1 MSGSRVRGVGGSMS
15 NDGVSDVGLSELSA
29 MNKSTRPLQ
38 R

>member
-15 NDGVSDVGLSELSA
+15 SDGVSNVGSSELSA